1 MLSNACWI
9 HVRFQLQCSISN
21 QFKRLKGFRTINPGS
36 TQSRYSFMSNQE
48 AELVTK
54 ILRLSKNVDAIVLNR
69 DLQLSGIP
77 AEL

>member
-1 MLSNACWI
+1 ML
-9 HVRFQLQCSISN
+9 HQY
-21 QFKRLKGFRTINPGS
+21 QFKRLKGIRTINPGS
-36 TQSRYSFMSNQE
+36 TQSRYSFMSSQE